1 MADGHRIQINEPT
14 EAETVSLEQRHAE
27 LVEQGVISADD
38 GENESSQEN
47 TQKESPEWLPDKFK
61 SPEELAIA
69 YKELEKRQSS
79 GESAEGAEE
88 NEGEPSEITAVF
100 ETATA
105 EYNEKG
111 QLSEQTFAALA
122 EQGISKDV
130 VDSYIAGQQAISAQQ
145 TAQIYDAVGGEST
158 YSEVIEWASDNL
170 ADSEID
176 AYNAILQTGT
186 MEQAAVAAKGLHAQ
200 YQASQGAAPTLR
212 QGATSGEG
220 IMPFNS
226 VAQVSEAM
234 RDKRYQN
241 DPAYRQT
248 VEKRLAISD
257 VL

>member
-1 MADGHRIQINEPT
+1 MADGQRIQVNEPT

-38 GENESSQEN
+38 QENESSQEN
-47 TQKESPEWLPDKFK
+47 AQEESPEWLPDKFN
-61 SPEELAIA
+61 SPEELAAA
-69 YKELEKRQSS
+69 YKELEKRQS
-79 GESAEGAEE
+79 GGETTESAE
-88 NEGEPSEITAVF
+88 EGEGESSEVNAVF

-105 EYNEKG
+105 EYTEKG

-130 VDSYIAGQQAISAQQ
+130 VDSYIAGQEAISAQQ
-145 TAQIYDAVGGEST
+145 TTQIYDAVGGESN
-158 YSEVIEWASDNL
+158 YSDVIAWASDVL
-170 ADSEID
+170 PDSEID

-200 YQASQGAAPTLR
+200 YQASQGTAPTLR

-220 IMPFNS
+220 IMPFGS
-226 VAQVSEAM
+226 AAQVTEAM
-234 RDKRYQN
+234 RDRRYLN
-241 DPAYRQT
+241 DPAFRKT